1 MTVSRFF
8 QSLASSPRPRRA
20 KTRGVALLEFA
31 LVMPLLVLL
40 TLGMIQGGLI
50 LNARASLS
58 NVAREVGR
66 YAAVNGT
73 AVGADNSIK
82 NFAVQ
87 KAKDFNLKIQP
98 PDVTVGPPAENTA
111 TIATNRVQYT
121 TQLPIRIRCDISG
134 RVFLPTTFFGA
145 KMLPGGVVSV
155 STNVMCE

>member
-1 MTVSRFF
+1 MTVRNSSFFDSPSR
-8 QSLASSPRPRRA
+8 RPLRP
-20 KTRGVALLEFA
+20 KKRGVALLEFA

-40 TLGMIQGGLI
+40 TMGMIQGGLI

-73 AVGADNSIK
+73 AVGADDSIK

-87 KAKDFNLKIQP
+87 KAKDFNLTIQP
-98 PDVTVGPPAENTA
+98 SDVTVGPPDENTA
-111 TIATNRVQYT
+111 TVSTNRVQYT
-121 TQLPIRIRCDISG
+121 TQLPITIKCDISG